1 MIDFQPIPGIKPSV
15 QDFDGKCTDRSNCFH
30 RIFQNLRLPKSCSL
44 GWVWLVSIQSKYG
57 YYINYVAV
65 TACIVVV
72 SIIVQTWW
80 FNRDSNS
87 EKLPQSNPLPPPP
100 EDPRDRFIRPNED
113 KDNS

>member
-1 MIDFQPIPGIKPSV
+1 MKNVPINQIVFSKI
-15 QDFDGKCTDRSNCFH
+15 FDYRSH
-30 RIFQNLRLPKSCSL
+30 AAQGGYGLLR
-44 GWVWLVSIQSKYG
+44 IQSKYG